1 MEWNL
6 MLLLYAVLQFIA
18 FLLVLVATPLEM
30 FRITDN
36 LSIVSGYYSLWGSGQ
51 RVGNLSF
58 FSSSATLWA
67 DCPGRLM
74 LFRLAQA
81 LAVLSIFV
89 FVAAAT
95 LGVVMLFCCPLLR
108 WICVMLNILGA
119 VTVCVVWAAMVLT
132 YFTNEGRTCPA
143 LMTLTKFSVGFAI
156 LVAAWVLD
164 LINITLLVV
173 PFRIMLFG
181 KADSAAVNLDETSKG
196 KSEEHR
202 SQREEEE
209 E

>member
-6 MLLLYAVLQFIA
+6 MLLLYAVLQIIA

-36 LSIVSGYYSLWGSGQ
+36 LSVVNGYYSLWGSHQ
-51 RVGNLSF
+51 SVGNLSF
-58 FSSSATLWA
+58 FSSSATLWSA
-67 DCPGRLM
+67 CPGRLM
-74 LFRLAQA
+74 RFRLAQA
-81 LAVLSIFV
+81 LAVLSIFI
-89 FVAAAT
+89 FGAAAA

-108 WICVMLNILGA
+108 WICVMLNIVGA

-143 LMTLTKFSVGFAI
+143 LMTLTKFSVGFAL

-164 LINITLLVV
+164 LINITFLVV

-181 KADSAAVNLDETSKG
+181 KAESGADLDKTSKG
-196 KSEEHR
+196 ESEEHS

-209 E
+209 

>member
-6 MLLLYAVLQFIA
+6 MLLLYAVLQIIA

-36 LSIVSGYYSLWGSGQ
+36 LSVVNGYYSLWGSQ
-51 RVGNLSF
+51 QSVGNLSF
-58 FSSSATLWA
+58 FSPSSTLWSA
-67 DCPGRLM
+67 CPGRLM
-74 LFRLAQA
+74 RFRLAQA
-81 LAVLSIFV
+81 LAVLSIFI
-89 FVAAAT
+89 FGAAAA

-143 LMTLTKFSVGFAI
+143 LMTLTKFSVGFAL

-164 LINITLLVV
+164 LINITFLVV

-181 KADSAAVNLDETSKG
+181 KADSVAVNLDEKL
-196 KSEEHR
+196 KRVSEEHS

-209 E
+209 